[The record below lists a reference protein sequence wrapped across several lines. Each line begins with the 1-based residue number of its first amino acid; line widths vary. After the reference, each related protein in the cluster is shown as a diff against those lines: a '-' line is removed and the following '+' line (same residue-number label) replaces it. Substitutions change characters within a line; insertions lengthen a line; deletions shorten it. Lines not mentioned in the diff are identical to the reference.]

1 MPLSFQI
8 PPKFLICQAMLNN
21 LEWNHEYTWE
31 QENQLSFLN
40 EPFNYSKSGLKLFS
54 YLIPVIWWE
63 NESQH
68 SLKRAGH
75 TGILV
80 QMYSTH
86 LLFCRVEKK
95 NFLVLVTAGVWAF
108 KFLQCICMK
117 SDTAGCSAHFRVET
131 QRILRGKWYIHFIL
145 CWTLLI
151 TACNALLWGLLN
163 SEEGNLEWRVVG
175 IEAVNFFNQMGK

>member
-1 MPLSFQI
+1 MNILESKKINLAFSMSH
-8 PPKFLICQAMLNN
+8 LITLKVVLNCFHI
-21 LEWNHEYTWE
+21 LY
-31 QENQLSFLN
+31 L
-40 EPFNYSKSGLKLFS
+40 LFGEKMK
-54 YLIPVIWWE
+54 V
-63 NESQH
+63 N

-95 NFLVLVTAGVWAF
+95 NFLVLVTARVWVF

-175 IEAVNFFNQMGK
+175 IKAVNFFNQTGK